1 MKDDMDA
8 SSQSSP
14 AALQEQAKPDR
25 DGLSRG
31 QKLAV
36 LSQFALASF
45 MALLI
50 WSLDEWR
57 AVSFSYPEY
66 FYWVGGSLLVV
77 LLPLLAW
84 RPPGACLIPLVW
96 CAYAGL
102 LPLANTNALK
112 PLLRGAMALTVD
124 MDRSQILATI
134 CREYA
139 GTPYDL
145 PIIVSES
152 DERILLRPRPYPG
165 NSECVQIN
173 LRDARFSRASFS
185 PD

>member
-1 MKDDMDA
+1 M
-8 SSQSSP
+8 
-14 AALQEQAKPDR
+14 AALCQ
-25 DGLSRG
+25 
-31 QKLAV
+31 V
-36 LSQFALASF
+36 ALASF
-45 MALLI
+45 MAWLV
-50 WSLDEWR
+50 WVFDEWR
-57 AVSFSYPEY
+57 AISLSHPEY
-66 FYWVGGSLLVV
+66 FFWVGGSLLVV

-84 RPPGACLIPLVW
+84 RRPAACLIPLVW
-96 CAYAGL
+96 CAYVGL
-102 LPLANTNALK
+102 LPLADTNALK
-112 PLLRGAMALTVD
+112 PLLRGAAALTVD
-124 MDRSQILATI
+124 MDRSEILATI
-134 CREYA
+134 HREYA